1 MISRRSIPPPS
12 SFFLQVSSDSS
23 NFQTFVCLLPTVFL
37 QMKTHSYSSF
47 FLCESISH
55 PLMISVP
62 EASRVGKGRW
72 KTYSQSHCYA
82 LSTC

>member
-1 MISRRSIPPPS
+1 MISRSVPPPS
-12 SFFLQVSSDSS
+12 RSLQVSSDFS

-62 EASRVGKGRW
+62 EASEVGKGMWRS
-72 KTYSQSHCYA
+72 YSQSHCYA